1 MEDSSKLEYQAGQE
15 EEEGGGK
22 DKDKRKPE
30 PQQQQQQEADKDR
43 QGGEGEEEGGVNE
56 DVEDKYEES
65 HFAPPTAPEQVI
77 LVHTLKEATVIMA
90 RANHDKIGG
99 EGEVAR
105 HDQDSVAPLL
115 SVVLSLCICF
125 VSSGMCLACVSKC

>member
-1 MEDSSKLEYQAGQE
+1 MCAPQVEDSSKLEYQAGQE

-90 RANHDKIGG
+90 RANHDKIH
-99 EGEVAR
+99 VLQR
-105 HDQDSVAPLL
+105 SVFLYFKDLL
-115 SVVLSLCICF
+115 DLKGRIS
-125 VSSGMCLACVSKC
+125 